1 MERKVGETI
10 IYNGKTYQAVAG
22 GMCKNCAFSIECSE
36 NIQTKIIFDNF
47 GYCNGMYRLE
57 GDNIVFK
64 EIKDVEVKS
73 NQLTINIPKGMEI
86 DLKNSD
92 LTKGVVKFKKKNIT
106 YDDIWSALI
115 SKDIFSEM
123 NFNIR
128 NNKKLDAISKLISIA
143 RYYNEDWR
151 PDWSNSKENK
161 YCIKFNY
168 HKDRFY
174 VDYNNS
180 IGAGDVFFKNSE
192 DARAVINNPN
202 FKDILNIIYKNQLWI
217 QDK

>member
-1 MERKVGETI
+1 
-10 IYNGKTYQAVAG
+10 
-22 GMCKNCAFSIECSE
+22 
-36 NIQTKIIFDNF
+36 
-47 GYCNGMYRLE
+47 MYRLE

-92 LTKGVVKFKKKNIT
+92 LTKGVVKFKKKDIT

>member
-22 GMCKNCAFSIECSE
+22 ISCKDCAFSTECSE
-36 NIQTKIIFDNF
+36 NTQTKIIFDNF
-47 GYCNGMYRLE
+47 GYCSSMYRSE

-64 EIKDVEVKS
+64 ELKNTEIKN
-73 NQLTINIPKGMEI
+73 NQITIEIPKGMEV
-86 DLKNSD
+86 DVENSD
-92 LTKGVVKFKKKNIT
+92 LVNGVVKFKKKDIT

-115 SKDIFSEM
+115 AKDICSEM
-123 NFNIR
+123 NFSIR
-128 NNKKLDAISKLISIA
+128 NNKKLDAINKLINIA

-151 PDWSNSKENK
+151 PNWSNSKENK
-161 YCIKFNY
+161 YCIKFDY

-202 FKDILNIIYKNQLWI
+202 FKSILNTIYKN
-217 QDK
+217 